1 MLKTLFIVRHG
12 ESEWNH
18 ARRIQGHLDSPLSR
32 HGRQQAK
39 LLGKLL
45 PGKLDAVY
53 SSDLTRAIQTAEL
66 STGLSRDRI
75 VLTPDLR
82 EIGFGKWEGMSPDEV
97 REKYPEDWELFRKD
111 PINGRPAYTES
122 TSSLSQRV
130 QRFLEGLHRDFPGRK
145 AACYTHGGVVRMML
159 INILGLPPACWRTLR
174 VANTGLTRVDFHDDA
189 QPLLVY
195 YNVTTHL
202 VDFDAPEE
210 IEKEETDA

>member
-18 ARRIQGHLDSPLSR
+18 ARRIQGHLDSPLSK

-45 PGKLDAVY
+45 PGKLDVVL
-53 SSDLTRAIQTAEL
+53 SSDLSRALQTAEL
-66 STGLSRDRI
+66 STGLPRENISI
-75 VLTPDLR
+75 TPHLR
-82 EIGFGKWEGMSPDEV
+82 EIGFGNWEGMSPEEV
-97 REKYPEDWELFRKD
+97 KEKYPEDWEQFRRD
-111 PINGRPAYTES
+111 PINGRPSYAES
-122 TSSLSQRV
+122 TASLSDRV
-130 QRFLEGLHRDFPGRK
+130 NQLLESLHRQYPGRK
-145 AACYTHGGVVRMML
+145 AACYTHGGVVRMLL

-174 VANTGLTRVDFHDDA
+174 VANTGLTRVDFSEDA

-202 VDFDAPEE
+202 VDFDVPEE